1 MHSLREEMI
10 AVLSEVMSFWSEKTA
25 DFNHGGFYGELDFYG
40 NPIANSTKGIIL
52 NARLLWSFAKVANH
66 TKSNDFSDVL
76 ERSYVYIEQYFFDEK
91 YSGVFWELDDQ
102 GNIIHA
108 EKKAIAQAYTLL
120 GLSEYYLVTKE
131 EKVKN
136 KCIELFLYIEDN
148 FYNKESNF
156 YYNELTR
163 ELNPIDFESKSL
175 GTHLHLLEAYTNLY
189 QFYKTDQLKD
199 QIQNLF
205 EILIRKFLHQNE
217 FCELDF
223 DKNWKSK
230 TENISIGHNAEVPA
244 MLLDFSE
251 IVDKHQYQEKLIS
264 KLENYCQISMKL
276 IDEVGGLYMFQNV
289 KSKDFTKDF
298 QWWMQTETIIAF
310 QKLYEFTKEEKYLEY
325 RDKLFNFAKEHF
337 IDDKHGEWHEKLF
350 VDRKPI
356 VVPKVAMWK
365 SPYHIV
371 RMCTSFI

>member
-1 MHSLREEMI
+1 MHSLKGEMI
-10 AVLSEVMSFWSEKTA
+10 AVLSEVMSFWSGKTT
-25 DFNHGGFYGELDFYG
+25 DFNHGGFHGELDFYG
-40 NPIANSTKGIIL
+40 NPVTNSTKGIIL
-52 NARLLWSFAKVANH
+52 NARLLWAFAKVANH

-76 ERSYVYIEQYFFDEK
+76 ERSYVYVEQYFFDEK
-91 YSGVFWELDDQ
+91 YNGVFWELDDQ
-102 GNIIHA
+102 GNVIHA
-108 EKKAIAQAYTLL
+108 EKKAIAQAYSLL

-136 KCIELFLYIEDN
+136 KCIELFLYIENN

-163 ELNPIDFESKSL
+163 ELNPIDFENKNL
-175 GTHLHLLEAYTNLY
+175 GTHLHLLEAYANFY

-199 QIQNLF
+199 RIQNLF
-205 EILIRKFLHQNE
+205 EILISKFLHQNE

-230 TENISIGHNAEVPA
+230 TENISIGHNAEVPS
-244 MLLDFSE
+244 MLLDVAE
-251 IVDKHQYQEKLIS
+251 LVDEHQYQEKLIA
-264 KLENYCQISMKL
+264 KLENYCQLSMKL
-276 IDEVGGLYMFQNV
+276 IDEVEGLYMFQNV
-289 KSKDFTKDF
+289 KDKSFTREF

-310 QKLYEFTKEEKYLEY
+310 QKLYEFTKEEKYLTY
-325 RDKLFNFAKEHF
+325 LNKLWSFTKKHF
-337 IDDKHGEWHEKLF
+337 LDQENGEWHEKLSADKK
-350 VDRKPI
+350 VMI
-356 VVPKVAMWK
+356 VPKVGMWK